1 MTGKERETVSK
12 FFVCDHCK
20 EVIEVIDDKGVPINC
35 CGDAMT
41 ELKVSTAEAGTEKHL
56 PDVSVE
62 GGIVRVKVGS
72 VPHPMTKEHLIE
84 WVQLETDK
92 GIQRKRLEADGEPA
106 VKFYIGD
113 EKPVAVYA
121 YCNTHGLWKLA
132 L

>member
-1 MTGKERETVSK
+1 MGK
-12 FFVCDHCK
+12 FYVCSHCK
-20 EVIEVIDDKGVPINC
+20 EVIEVIDDKGVPVSC

-41 ELKVSTAEAGTEKHL
+41 ELKVKTAETGTEKHL
-56 PDVSVE
+56 PAVQAE
-62 GGIVRVKVGS
+62 GGIVQVKVGS

-84 WVQLETDK
+84 WVVLETDK
-92 GIQRKRLEADGEPA
+92 GSQRKQLKPDSEPA